1 MRMPVIFVGHGS
13 PMNAIEDNSFS
24 QSWKDLGARLPRPAA
39 ILSVSA
45 HWFADGTFASDSA
58 HPKTIYD
65 MYGFPDALYEIVYNA
80 QGAPETARRA
90 MALLGKPAAF
100 DPTWGLD
107 HGTWSVL
114 HRMYPKA
121 DVPVFQLSVDRN
133 ASFRTHYE
141 MGRLLKPLREED
153 VLIMGSGNV
162 VHNLA
167 RVNPGQAGGY
177 PWADLFDR
185 YIKESVLRGD
195 YEKAIDPRG
204 AGTAAQ
210 LAIPTPDHY
219 APLLYALG
227 AADAADMVTAFN
239 DECVMGSLSMT
250 SYLFEGGKG
259 VG

>member
-1 MRMPVIFVGHGS
+1 MRMPVIFIGHGS
-13 PMNAIEDNSFS
+13 PMNAIEENSFS
-24 QSWKDLGARLPRPAA
+24 RSWKELGARLPKPAA

-45 HWFADGTFASDSA
+45 HWFTDGTFVSDSA

-80 QGAPETARRA
+80 PGAPETARRA
-90 MALLGKPAAF
+90 ADLLGKSGAF
-100 DPTWGLD
+100 DQSWGLD

-114 HRMYPKA
+114 HRMYRAA
-121 DVPVFQLSVDRN
+121 DVPVFQLSVDRG
-133 ASFRTHYE
+133 ASLRAHYE
-141 MGRLLKPLREED
+141 MGKLLRSLREEG

-167 RVNPGQAGGY
+167 RVSQSHAGGY
-177 PWADLFDR
+177 PWAEVFDG
-185 YIKESVLRGD
+185 YIKESVLGGD
-195 YEKAIDPRG
+195 HERAVDPRG
-204 AGTAAQ
+204 AGSSAQ

-219 APLLYALG
+219 APLLYVLG
-227 AADAADMVTAFN
+227 ASDPADGVTAFN

-259 VG
+259 VE